1 MIAGNMVRLTQGD
14 ISTEFGIF
22 IHQNVKDGETDM
34 YALRKRLR
42 PAEITPND
50 DDKMETISTVGLFI
64 PKLVVKTHTIR
75 PCLYTVKTR

>member
-1 MIAGNMVRLTQGD
+1 MQAMIAGNMVRLTQGD

-50 DDKMETISTVGLFI
+50 DDKVLAYLPPLPSPSLPRFYKNFMERSYLI
-64 PKLVVKTHTIR
+64 
-75 PCLYTVKTR
+75 